1 MYQFFSYSFI
11 GPSGPE
17 VFLILFIILILFG
30 VKDTPKIMRNI
41 SDLLI
46 KFRHNA
52 NEFKHDLMY
61 SDMRSEADERE
72 KLESSSYIINENHN
86 PSLKDSNNEDDEI
99 ANAKKN

>member
-1 MYQFFSYSFI
+1 MYQIFLYSFI

-17 VFLILFIILILFG
+17 VFLILFILLLLFG

-46 KFRHNA
+46 KFRHTA

-72 KLESSSYIINENHN
+72 KLENSSYNINENDN
-86 PSLKDSNNEDDEI
+86 LKESNSDNNTI
-99 ANAKKN
+99 NAKKN